1 MKVKGIIDGKS
12 ITLLEPITIPDGT
25 EIIIDIPDSY
35 NQKKTQW
42 EEIEKV
48 IGFWENDE
56 EITQIFAEIDRER
69 HLDYGREVN
78 FDDEDE

>member
-12 ITLLEPITIPDGT
+12 ITLLEPITIADGT

-35 NQKKTQW
+35 SQKKPQW

-48 IGFWENDE
+48 SGFWENDE

-69 HLDYGREVN
+69 CLNYFN
-78 FDDEDE
+78 QLNI